1 MMASEDLCNK
11 AQGAIEDI
19 LEDVQPLATS
29 MATYLMMSF
38 TFTSLLQQD
47 GMMQAQRLILTLWL
61 KLSQVL
67 QMNVTRLVNTSDTK
81 HAK

>member
-1 MMASEDLCNK
+1 MASEDLCNK